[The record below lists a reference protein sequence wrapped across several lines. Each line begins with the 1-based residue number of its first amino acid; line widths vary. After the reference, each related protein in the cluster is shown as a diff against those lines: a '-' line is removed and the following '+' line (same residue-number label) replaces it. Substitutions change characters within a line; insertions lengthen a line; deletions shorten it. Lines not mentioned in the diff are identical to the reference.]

1 MRRRAIVTTLLTAL
15 LAMSLSGLGV
25 GVLQA
30 QMVLFGPTTYT
41 RTAGA
46 PNQFADTFTLPA
58 GTTAPYTIHIVNGN
72 ADGTKRVSSGTI
84 KLNGI
89 QIARPNDFGQNV
101 AVIDRAVTL
110 QTNNTL
116 EVRLPSAPGSVLTI
130 TVLDTGAGSQPTAMT
145 PNPLNLAAGT
155 TGTLTVTLAPA
166 STAAGS
172 LMVSSANPAVAT
184 VPASVSFTAGQTT
197 VPITVTAVAAGSTTV
212 TATLNGG
219 SAASQ
224 VTVSPAV
231 PTITGFTPTSGQPG
245 TSVTVTGTNFIN
257 VQTVTLHGVS
267 STFTVT
273 GPTTLIAVIP
283 PTATTGSFTV
293 QTLAGTATS
302 AANFT
307 VIPAPTITSLQPAA
321 LSMLQGSTG
330 TLTVT
335 LDAVQT
341 TDTAVTLASST
352 PTVATVPGSITVPA
366 TQLSAPIAVTGVA
379 LGQADI
385 TASLNGTSATSTI
398 TVAPGPPSLT
408 SFSPSTG
415 PVGTVVTLTGTSFNP
430 LLASNQVMIG
440 GRPVIVS
447 SVNSAGTTMVVTV
460 PTGVTSGLVTV
471 ATPQGTAASTQ
482 SFTFVAPDFT
492 VSALPN
498 PLTIPA
504 FGQGSFSVGLTGIN
518 GFSALAALAAA
529 NLPMGMTARFSS
541 SALAS
546 GQATLLTLTTNGTT
560 PAGTYPITM
569 TATSAVDGVATSRS
583 VTMNVQVLA
592 AGLTTLAGQILN
604 EDAQPVKGALITVGS
619 AQVRTDEGGNFL
631 IQNPPVGADQ
641 LLLID
646 GTPASTPGKSL
657 PAIPLTVTIVAGQ
670 ANVLSYIPAL
680 HFQKTTGLVD
690 IANSAVERLV
700 TDPDLPGFQL
710 RIPAGVTIIGWD
722 GQPNTQMSVRR
733 VPMDR
738 LPVPPPPADRV
749 AGVAYMDYFDKVGGG
764 TPSEPIPVTLP
775 NDLDLPPGAQAEL
788 WYFDEAPDGSRPN
801 QWAQYGTGTVSTDG
815 SQIVPDMDP
824 STGKPYGQP
833 RFCCGI
839 NMAAILET
847 ARQFYFGGGAPSAGG
862 DTAGDPVD
870 LATGLLMVTKT
881 DLVLPGRLPIAL
893 TRTYQT
899 NGTATGPFGRGTT
912 HAAQIAVLIQGNQRI
927 VRLGDGRRFAFTQQ
941 PDGTF
946 HNTTDGLMQGAV
958 LTEPGGIPTLR
969 WKDGARWAFG
979 ASVNQLT
986 RGLTQQI
993 DRNQNALT
1001 NVWSGQRITAIS
1013 GPDGRQLTFAYD
1025 ALDRI
1030 TRVTD
1035 PLGRAVVYAYDAA
1048 GNLATVTD
1056 PEGGTTRYTYDS
1068 ANRLTTIS
1076 DPTGVVF
1083 LQNFYGP
1090 SGRVLRQLQADGSDY
1105 RFRYQLT
1112 GASSSGSSC
1121 TNLTGNVVSVTLP
1134 FVPCPTVD
1142 SWENFQAGYTVTGGT
1157 ITATTVVDPRGHV
1170 TTTRFNGRGYR
1181 TSVTDALGQSSTVQ
1195 RNAANQVVTSTDPLG
1210 RITAFDY
1217 DAAGNVT
1224 KVVDPALHE
1233 TRFIYDA
1240 VFNRVTKITDALN
1253 QITEFTYDPANGNLL
1268 TVKDPLNQV
1277 TTIGYNNVGQPTS
1290 VQGPI
1295 ATEPPTTFAYDVHGN
1310 LLTTTDPLGNQTQR
1324 TYDVVSRLLSLTDP
1338 RGLVTQFR
1346 YDSLNRVT
1354 DIADARRGLTRFTYD
1369 PNGNLLTVTDA
1380 KQQTTTYTYDHM
1392 DRLKTRKDA
1401 LSRTET
1407 YAYDPAGNL
1416 SQFTDRKN
1424 QQTTF
1429 QYDALNRRTQATYPD
1444 ATTTFTYDAVG
1455 RLVNARDTALGVGTI
1470 AFTYDVVDR
1479 LVREITGQGVVSY
1492 QYDGLGRRTQLTAN
1506 GQQPVTY
1513 GYDAAS
1519 RLTQVTQS
1527 SVVVGLGYDAANRRT
1542 SLTYPNGTSTS
1553 YAYDLA
1559 SRVTAITHNGPNGLI
1574 EALVYTYD
1582 AAGNRTS
1589 LTRANGPAS
1598 VVPQAVASATY
1609 DAANEQTQFSG
1620 ATLTY
1625 DQNGNLTND
1634 GVNTYTWDARN
1645 RLIGLSGGATASFN
1659 YDPLGRRMS
1668 KTINGSATQ
1677 FLYDGNDIAA
1687 EIGGGAVG
1695 ATYLRSLNI
1704 DEPFIRQSV
1713 IGNEHYHT
1721 DALGS
1726 SLALSTTQG
1735 TSSTTYTYEP
1745 FGKTMVAGSSG
1756 NALQF
1761 TGREN
1766 DAEGLLF
1773 YRTRYYSSARGRF
1786 LSRDPIGFG
1795 GGINLYAYAE
1805 NNPVYWSDA
1814 YGLDKCDGGSSMA
1827 SNAAIDTGIFVG
1839 QQLGDAGIVRAEY
1852 DTVVGPLDQN
1862 DSAGRSAAKA
1872 AARSKTPPLV
1882 RYPLEAMRPSL
1893 GPNPASTGHANISN
1907 PGANAL
1913 GQVFKYGGGALLA
1926 ASVAVDAYQV
1936 STSCR
1941 PFKALMSASF
1951 GILGSIAG
1959 GTAGVVGGSFVT
1971 PVAGTIV
1978 GGVAGAA
1985 AGGAGGRVLGNS
1997 FYNSL
2002 FGP

>member
-15 LAMSLSGLGV
+15 LAMSLSDLGS

-30 QMVLFGPTTYT
+30 QTTLFGPITYT
-41 RTAGA
+41 RTAGP
-46 PNQFADTFTLPA
+46 PNQFSDTFILPA
-58 GTTAPYTIHIVNGN
+58 GTTAPYTIHIVNGQ
-72 ADGTKRVSSGTI
+72 ADGTKRISSATI
-84 KLNGI
+84 KLNGV
-89 QIARPNDFGQNV
+89 QVAGPSDFGQNV
-101 AVIDRAVTL
+101 AVIDRPVAL
-110 QTNNTL
+110 HTNNTL
-116 EVRLPSAPGSVLTI
+116 EVRLTSAPGSFLTI
-130 TVLDTGAGSQPTAMT
+130 SVLDTGAGSQPTAMT

-155 TGTLTVTLAPA
+155 TGTLTATLAPA
-166 STAAGS
+166 PTAAGTVT
-172 LMVSSANPAVAT
+172 VSSANPAVAT
-184 VPASVSFTAGQTT
+184 VPTSVSFTAAQTT
-197 VPITVTAVAAGSTTV
+197 VPITVTAIAAGSTTV

-224 VTVSPAV
+224 VTVSPAL
-231 PTITGFTPTSGQPG
+231 PTIIGFTPTSGQPG
-245 TSVTVTGTNFIN
+245 TSVTITGTNFIN
-257 VQTVTLHGVS
+257 VQTVIFNGIPA
-267 STFTVT
+267 TFTGT
-273 GPTTLIAVIP
+273 SPTTLIAVVP
-283 PTATTGSFTV
+283 PTATTGPLAV

-302 AANFT
+302 AASFT
-307 VIPAPTITSLQPAA
+307 VLPAPTITSLQPAT
-321 LSMLQGSTG
+321 LSMVLGSTG
-330 TLTVT
+330 TLAVT

-341 TDTAVTLASST
+341 TDTVVTLASST
-352 PTVATVPGSITVPA
+352 PAVATVSSSITVPA
-366 TQLSAPIAVTGVA
+366 TQLSAPIAVTAVA

-385 TASLNGTSATSTI
+385 TASLNGTNATSTV
-398 TVAPGPPSLT
+398 TVSPGPPSIT
-408 SFSPSTG
+408 SFSPASG
-415 PVGTVVTLTGTSFNP
+415 PIGTVVTLTGRFSPT
-430 LLASNQVMIG
+430 LASNQVTMG
-440 GRPVIVS
+440 GTPVIAS
-447 SVNSAGTTMVVTV
+447 SVNSAGTSLVVTV
-460 PTGVTSGLVTV
+460 PTGSASGLVSV
-471 ATPQGTAASTQ
+471 ATPQGTATSMQ
-482 SFTFVAPDFT
+482 SFTLVAADFT
-492 VSALPN
+492 VSALPT

-504 FGQGSFSVGLTGIN
+504 FGQASFSVALTGTN
-518 GFSALAALAAA
+518 GFSTLAALAVA
-529 NLPMGMTARFSS
+529 NLPAGMTAQFSS
-541 SALAS
+541 GALAS
-546 GQATLLTLTTNGTT
+546 GQATLLTLTTGGTT
-560 PAGTYPITM
+560 PAGTYPITI
-569 TATSAVDGVATSRS
+569 TATSAVDGVATPRS
-583 VTMNVQVLA
+583 VTVSVHVLA
-592 AGLTTLAGQILN
+592 TGLTTLSGQILD
-604 EDAQPVKGALITVGS
+604 EEAQPVEGALIKLGL
-619 AQVRTDEGGNFL
+619 AQVSTDEGGNFL
-631 IQNPPVGADQ
+631 LQNPPVGANQ

-646 GTPASTPGKSL
+646 GTPASAPGKSL

-670 ANVLSYIPAL
+670 ANALRYTPYL
-680 HFQKTTGLVD
+680 HFQKTTGLVN

-710 RIPAGVTIIGWD
+710 RIPAGAQIIGWD

-749 AGVAYMDYFDKVGGG
+749 AGAAYMDYFDKVGGG

-801 QWAQYGTGTVSTDG
+801 QWAQYGTGTVSPDG
-815 SQIVPDMDP
+815 SRIMPDIDP
-824 STGKPYGQP
+824 ATGKSYGQP

-870 LATGLLMVTKT
+870 LATGLLMITKT

-912 HAAQIAVLIQGNQRI
+912 HAAQMAVLIQGNQRI
-927 VRLGDGRRFAFTQQ
+927 VRMGDGRRFAFTQQ

-946 HNTTDGLMQGAV
+946 RNTTDGLMQGVV

-969 WKDGARWAFG
+969 WKDGARWVFG
-979 ASVNQLT
+979 ASVNPLT

-993 DRNQNALT
+993 DRNQNTLT
-1001 NVWSGQRITAIS
+1001 NLWSGQRITAIT

-1025 ALDRI
+1025 ALNRI

-1035 PLGRAVVYAYDAA
+1035 PLGRAIVYAYDAA

-1056 PEGGTTRYTYDS
+1056 PEGDTTRYTYDG

-1076 DPTGVVF
+1076 DPTGLVF

-1090 SGRVLRQLQADGSDY
+1090 SGRVLRQLQADGSEY
-1105 RFRYQLT
+1105 RFRYRLT
-1112 GASSSGSSC
+1112 GAGSSGGGC
-1121 TNLTGNVVSVTLP
+1121 TNLTGNVVTVALP

-1157 ITATTVVDPRGHV
+1157 ITETTVVDPRGHE

-1181 TSVTDALGQSSTVQ
+1181 TSVIDAMGQTSTLQ
-1195 RNAANQVVTSTDPLG
+1195 RNAANQVVSATDPLG
-1210 RITAFDY
+1210 RTTTFDY

-1224 KVVDPALHE
+1224 KILDPALHE
-1233 TRFIYDA
+1233 TRFTYDA
-1240 VFNRVTKITDALN
+1240 QWNRVTTITDALN

-1268 TVKDPLNQV
+1268 TVKDPLNHV
-1277 TTIGYNNVGQPTS
+1277 TTMSYNSFGQPIS

-1295 ATEPPTTFAYDVHGN
+1295 ATEPPTTFAYDASGN
-1310 LLTTTDPLGNQTQR
+1310 LITTTDPLGNATQR
-1324 TYDVVSRLLSLTDP
+1324 TYDAVGRLLSLTDP

-1346 YDSLNRVT
+1346 YDSLNRVI
-1354 DIADARRGLTRFTYD
+1354 DIADARQGLTRFTYD

-1380 KQQTTTYTYDHM
+1380 KNQTTAYTYDHM
-1392 DRLKTRKDA
+1392 DRLATRKDA
-1401 LSRTET
+1401 LNRQES
-1407 YAYDPAGNL
+1407 YQYDAAGNL
-1416 SQFTDRKN
+1416 TQFTDRKN
-1424 QQTTF
+1424 QIAAF
-1429 QYDALNRRTQATYPD
+1429 AYDALNRRTTATYQGDTP
-1444 ATTTFTYDAVG
+1444 ASTTTFTYDAGG
-1455 RLVNARDTALGVGTI
+1455 RVMRASDTAAGAGTI
-1470 AFTYDVVDR
+1470 DFGYDTLDR
-1479 LVREITGQGVVSY
+1479 LIQEITGQGTVAY
-1492 QYDGLGRRTQLTAN
+1492 QYDVLGRRTQMTTN
-1506 GQQPVTY
+1506 GQSPVTY
-1513 GYDAAS
+1513 QYDVAS
-1519 RLTQVTQS
+1519 RLTRVEQGSLFAT
-1527 SVVVGLGYDAANRRT
+1527 LGYDNAGRRT
-1542 SLTYPNGTSTS
+1542 SLGYSNGTTTS

-1574 EALVYTYD
+1574 EALAYTYD

-1634 GVNTYTWDARN
+1634 GVNTYTWDVRN
-1645 RLIGLSGGATASFN
+1645 RLIGLSGGTTASST
-1659 YDPLGRRMS
+1659 YDPLGRRAS
-1668 KTINGSATQ
+1668 KTINGIATQ

-1704 DEPFIRQSV
+1704 DEPFIRQSA

-1766 DAEGLLF
+1766 DGIGLYY
-1773 YRTRYYSSARGRF
+1773 YRVRAYSPSHQRF
-1786 LSRDPIGFG
+1786 LAQDPLEFAGSEHGLYNYAFNSPLSFVDPLGLKPPPVVPADADVCSNLRKVEGWKLDRDHWLPNPWVNAVQPNGPWDYKSRTPDLKYENFG
-1795 GGINLYAYAE
+1795 NYNAGLTGAAL
-1805 NNPVYWSDA
+1805 
-1814 YGLDKCDGGSSMA
+1814 GLDPM
-1827 SNAAIDTGIFVG
+1827 
-1839 QQLGDAGIVRAEY
+1839 
-1852 DTVVGPLDQN
+1852 TVQ
-1862 DSAGRSAAKA
+1862 
-1872 AARSKTPPLV
+1872 
-1882 RYPLEAMRPSL
+1882 
-1893 GPNPASTGHANISN
+1893 
-1907 PGANAL
+1907 
-1913 GQVFKYGGGALLA
+1913 
-1926 ASVAVDAYQV
+1926 
-1936 STSCR
+1936 
-1941 PFKALMSASF
+1941 
-1951 GILGSIAG
+1951 
-1959 GTAGVVGGSFVT
+1959 
-1971 PVAGTIV
+1971 
-1978 GGVAGAA
+1978 
-1985 AGGAGGRVLGNS
+1985 GGAGIASAIHNKSGFELKNGLTWFDTPEGNYWVLEGIKDFS
-1997 FYNSL
+1997 DGFWDEKCKPKQPSTSKSAQ
-2002 FGP
+2002 